1 MNKSFQTD
9 FELYKTD
16 INTAKLEIK
25 ELELLLAHAKN
36 QYKNIF
42 QEDYDDGSWF
52 NYFKSIKWINP
63 LYYLSSNLPYDIEYY
78 TQNNDANYKEGYD
91 MYSSVYDIVESD
103 VDITDDEVVKIM
115 KISNKIL
122 LFDKIDLKI

>member
-42 QEDYDDGSWF
+42 QEDYDDGSWYD
-52 NYFKSIKWINP
+52 YFKSALKWINP

-103 VDITDDEVVKIM
+103 FDITDDEVIED
-115 KISNKIL
+115 NEN
-122 LFDKIDLKI
+122 